1 MLNKSIMNGKIS
13 RSSNWM
19 ISAAIGAIASSAILV
34 PQATFAQAS
43 GLNNSPPLQDFQ
55 TNDNPDPFSGRSS
68 GTGIFDLIHR
78 SRLGNG
84 RSLDEFTTEQRQN
97 LNDAAAEFRNKQRQL
112 LQKQAEPSSGAIE
125 PNEITAP
132 VP

>member
-1 MLNKSIMNGKIS
+1 MNSKTSKSGKL
-13 RSSNWM
+13 M
-19 ISAAIGAIASSAILV
+19 IRVAASAIATCALCS

-43 GLNNSPPLQDFQ
+43 SLNNNNAQPLQDFQ
-55 TNDNPDPFSGRSS
+55 TQDNTDPFSGRSS
-68 GTGIFDLIHR
+68 GSGIFDLIHR

-84 RSLDEFTTEQRQN
+84 RSMEDFNTEQRQN

-112 LQKQAEPSSGAIE
+112 LEKQAVPSEGAIA
-125 PNEITAP
+125 PTEITAP